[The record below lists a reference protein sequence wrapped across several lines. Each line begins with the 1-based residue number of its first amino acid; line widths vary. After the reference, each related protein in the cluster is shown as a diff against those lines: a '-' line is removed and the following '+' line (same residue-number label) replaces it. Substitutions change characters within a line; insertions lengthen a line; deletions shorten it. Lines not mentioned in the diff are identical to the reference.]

1 MDDPLIQPGSQGVVL
16 APHYGVPIGVV
27 VLGLGCLALLP
38 LWSGALWL
46 AGGLVVFG
54 LFLLLQ
60 TALLRLEFA
69 PDALLVWRQTSLLRS
84 FPYTDWLAWKLFW
97 PALPVLFYFREE
109 RSIHLLPV
117 LFDATSLREQLDHH
131 LSSLPSDPDPSDA

>member
-1 MDDPLIQPGSQGVVL
+1 MEGRPMDDLLSQPGSQGLVL
-16 APHYGVPIGVV
+16 APSYGVPIGVV

-38 LWSGALWL
+38 LWGGALWL

-69 PDALLVWRQTSLLRS
+69 PDALLVWR
-84 FPYTDWLAWKLFW
+84 
-97 PALPVLFYFREE
+97 
-109 RSIHLLPV
+109 SIHLLPV

-131 LSSLPSDPDPSDA
+131 LSALPSDPNASDA